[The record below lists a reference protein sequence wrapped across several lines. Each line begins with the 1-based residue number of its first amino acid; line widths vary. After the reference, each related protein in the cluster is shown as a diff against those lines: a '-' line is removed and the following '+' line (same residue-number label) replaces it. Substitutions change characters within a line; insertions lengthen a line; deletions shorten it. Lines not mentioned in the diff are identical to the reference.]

1 MEELLVPYRPITAW
15 RSADK
20 GLLVQTKYNQLMMH
34 KLWAGRFQIKNQ
46 NISFYL
52 LLLLLLL

>member
-1 MEELLVPYRPITAW
+1 MEELLVPYRPTTAW

-46 NISFYL
+46 NISF
-52 LLLLLLL
+52 